1 MCVIMAFPYD
11 GYSVHGRAGTE
22 AQDHRP
28 TRPSPTGH
36 CHSPEDCFI
45 ITYCLFLFIIYKYY
59 SSYFY
64 YILL

>member
-28 TRPSPTGH
+28 INCRRPLAPPPLATATPLRIVS
-36 CHSPEDCFI
+36 
-45 ITYCLFLFIIYKYY
+45 
-59 SSYFY
+59 
-64 YILL
+64 